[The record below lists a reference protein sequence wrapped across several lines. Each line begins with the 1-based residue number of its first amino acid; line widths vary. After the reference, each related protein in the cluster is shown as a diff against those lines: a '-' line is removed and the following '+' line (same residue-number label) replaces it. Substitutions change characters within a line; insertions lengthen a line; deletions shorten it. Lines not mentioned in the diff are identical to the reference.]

1 MTTVHPAAAHPPPP
15 PPPPPPAGAGAPISV
30 DRAAERSQALGRAA
44 LASAG
49 IGTALLAGRAMGL
62 HLPACPL
69 RSLTGVPC
77 PACGTTRL
85 ADALAHGRVGDAISA
100 DPIGVVLL
108 AVIAVGAVVMGV
120 SLLRDHP
127 LPRALGT
134 WGVIAV
140 LVALAG
146 VRWATTIVGGIPTL

>member
-1 MTTVHPAAAHPPPP
+1 M
-15 PPPPPPAGAGAPISV
+15 GV

-49 IGTALLAGRAMGL
+49 IGAALLAGRAVGL
-62 HLPACPL
+62 HLPACPM

-85 ADALAHGRVGDAISA
+85 ADALAHGRVADAIAA
-100 DPIGVVLL
+100 DPIGVALL
-108 AVIAVGAVVMGV
+108 AVIAVGAVAMVA
-120 SLLRDHP
+120 SLLRDRP
-127 LPRALGT
+127 LPRSIGT
-134 WGVIAV
+134 WGAIAV

-146 VRWATTIVGGIPTL
+146 ARWVTTIVGGVPTL